1 MSLEVSGKVFV
12 VLPEQTGQGKNGP
25 WVKQDFVIETEEQF
39 PKKACFSVW
48 GDKVS
53 ELKNLKQG
61 EQITVGFN
69 IESREFNNKW
79 YTDLR
84 AWKISKSA
92 TTAKSSAKI
101 PDDLPPIGE
110 NDIPMEEEGDD
121 LPF

>member
-1 MSLEVSGKVFV
+1 MSLEVNGYVLII
-12 VLPEQTGQGKNGP
+12 LPEQTGQGKNGP

-53 ELKNLKQG
+53 EIKNLKIG
-61 EQITVGFN
+61 EKISVSFN

-84 AWKISKSA
+84 AWKISKS
-92 TTAKSSAKI
+92 SSNVSPGA
-101 PDDLPPIGE
+101 PSDLPPISE
-110 NDIPMEEEGDD
+110 KDIPFEDEGGD

>member
-1 MSLEVSGKVFV
+1 MSLEVNGKVLV
-12 VLPEQTGQGKNGP
+12 ILPEQTGQGKNGT
-25 WVKQDFVIETEEQF
+25 WVKQDFVIETEDQF

-53 ELKNLKQG
+53 EIRNLKIG
-61 EQITVGFN
+61 EQVSVSFN

-84 AWKISKSA
+84 AWKISKSSG
-92 TTAKSSAKI
+92 KSANI
-101 PDDLPPIGE
+101 PSDLPPITE
-110 NDIPMEEEGDD
+110 NDIPDDDQGGD